1 MGGRTVNISYRSD
14 VAVQET
20 EQREAVADYGPA
32 STPYR
37 IERDA
42 LRGSSTRRRT
52 VGFALV
58 GLVAVAGVVAAVVA
72 CTGDGPSPGGAGEN
86 AAATQR
92 ARVETG
98 PAVDVATGATVDAD
112 FPVVEDLVIEATG
125 LADQLF
131 EDPTVVNVAGDP
143 TLARFN
149 EIYTDDS
156 PTPAGVA
163 AQLRTLSA
171 NGQRY
176 RPGPSGRLRDVGV
189 YRMTRVDDS
198 QVAFRICAI
207 EDVEI
212 VDATGT
218 VIDRR
223 SQVTQGD
230 GWANRVGGE
239 WRFAGI
245 DPDENATLPIAP
257 GSAPS
262 GFCDQLL
269 GGPTP

>member
-1 MGGRTVNISYRSD
+1 MAARPAAD
-14 VAVQET
+14 V
-20 EQREAVADYGPA
+20 
-32 STPYR
+32 
-37 IERDA
+37 
-42 LRGSSTRRRT
+42 
-52 VGFALV
+52 
-58 GLVAVAGVVAAVVA
+58 
-72 CTGDGPSPGGAGEN
+72 TGD
-86 AAATQR
+86 AA
-92 ARVETG
+92 
-98 PAVDVATGATVDAD
+98 

-125 LADQLF
+125 LADRLF
-131 EDPTVVNVAGDP
+131 EDPTVVNDAGDE

-156 PTPAGVA
+156 PTPDGVA

-171 NGQRY
+171 NGQRF
-176 RPGPSGRLRDVGV
+176 RAGPSGRLRDVGV

-212 VDATGT
+212 VDANGT

-230 GWANRVGGE
+230 GWAELIGDE
-239 WRFAGI
+239 WRFSGI
-245 DPDENATLPIAP
+245 DPDEDATLPIAP

>member
-1 MGGRTVNISYRSD
+1 
-14 VAVQET
+14 
-20 EQREAVADYGPA
+20 
-32 STPYR
+32 
-37 IERDA
+37 
-42 LRGSSTRRRT
+42 L
-52 VGFALV
+52 GFALMGIV
-58 GLVAVAGVVAAVVA
+58 AAAGLVAGVVAV
-72 CTGDGPSPGGAGEN
+72 TSDGPGTGTARSET
-86 AAATQR
+86 AAA
-92 ARVETG
+92 ADHG
-98 PAVDVATGATVDAD
+98 PAAAGPAAGVATDAD
-112 FPVVEDLVIEATG
+112 FPAVEDLVIEATG

-131 EDPTVVNVAGDP
+131 EDPTVVNEPGDQ

-156 PTPAGVA
+156 PTPEGVA

-176 RPGPSGRLRDVGV
+176 RPGPSGRLRDVSL

-198 QVAFRICAI
+198 QVAFRICAV

-212 VDATGT
+212 VDANGA

-230 GWANRVGGE
+230 GWAQLVGGE

>member
-1 MGGRTVNISYRSD
+1 VNISYRSH

-20 EQREAVADYGPA
+20 LERDAAADYGPA
-32 STPYR
+32 STPQR
-37 IERDA
+37 TEGDA
-42 LRGSSTRRRT
+42 FRGRSTHRRT
-52 VGFALV
+52 VVFALV
-58 GLVAVAGVVAAVVA
+58 GLVAVVGVIAAVVA
-72 CTGDGPSPGGAGEN
+72 STRGGASTGGAAEN
-86 AAATQR
+86 AAAADR
-92 ARVETG
+92 GDVASG
-98 PAVDVATGATVDAD
+98 PAVDAGADAADAD
-112 FPVVEDLVIEATG
+112 FPAVRDLVIEATD

-131 EDPTVVNVAGDP
+131 QDPTVVNDAGNR

-149 EIYTDDS
+149 RIYTADS
-156 PTPAGVA
+156 PTPEGVA
-163 AQLRTLSA
+163 TQLRTLSA

-176 RPGPSGRLRDVGV
+176 RPGPSGRLRDVSL

-198 QVAFRICAI
+198 QVSFRICAV

-212 VDATGT
+212 VDAAGT

-230 GWANRVGGE
+230 GWAERVRGK

>member
-1 MGGRTVNISYRSD
+1 M
-14 VAVQET
+14 
-20 EQREAVADYGPA
+20 
-32 STPYR
+32 
-37 IERDA
+37 
-42 LRGSSTRRRT
+42 
-52 VGFALV
+52 
-58 GLVAVAGVVAAVVA
+58 GLVAVAGLVAAVAA
-72 CTGDGPSPGGAGEN
+72 CSGGGPSPGSAGEN
-86 AAATQR
+86 AGAADR
-92 ARVETG
+92 GRVAAR
-98 PAVDVATGATVDAD
+98 PAADVAGDAD
-112 FPVVEDLVIEATG
+112 FPAVEHLVIEATD

-131 EDPTVVNVAGDP
+131 EDPTVVNDAGDE

-156 PTPAGVA
+156 PTPDGVA

-171 NGQRY
+171 NGQRF
-176 RPGPSGRLRDVGV
+176 RPGPSGKLRDVGV

-198 QVAFRICAI
+198 QVAFRICAV

-212 VDATGT
+212 VDADGT

-230 GWANRVGGE
+230 GWAQRVGDE

-245 DPDENATLPIAP
+245 HPDDDATLPIAP

>member
-1 MGGRTVNISYRSD
+1 
-14 VAVQET
+14 
-20 EQREAVADYGPA
+20 
-32 STPYR
+32 
-37 IERDA
+37 
-42 LRGSSTRRRT
+42 
-52 VGFALV
+52 V
-58 GLVAVAGVVAAVVA
+58 GLVAVASVVAAVVA
-72 CTGDGPSPGGAGEN
+72 LTSDGPSRGRAGEN
-86 AAATQR
+86 AEAADQGR
-92 ARVETG
+92 AATG
-98 PAVDVATGATVDAD
+98 PAADAATGVAADAD

-131 EDPTVVNVAGDP
+131 EHPTVVNDAGDP
-143 TLARFN
+143 TLARFT
-149 EIYTDDS
+149 EIYTADS
-156 PTPAGVA
+156 PTPAGVT

-198 QVAFRICAI
+198 QVAFRICAV

-212 VDATGT
+212 VDAAGT
-218 VIDRR
+218 VITRR

-245 DPDENATLPIAP
+245 DPDEDATLPIAP